1 MCGERTRLH
10 MITFSN
16 YRACLQG
23 AILAVRALKQ
33 AMSNGNHNLD
43 GKNDNRL
50 TEKNQ
55 AKTHM
60 QK

>member
-1 MCGERTRLH
+1 